1 MQLYEL
7 NEILKNYQYHFKN
20 EFEQTR
26 ILSFIIAQSNSS
38 KKLKPSD
45 ILKFDWDN
53 QETETVETKQLT
65 KEDIEMYRRKAKEI
79 IKTNFI
85 MK

>member
-1 MQLYEL
+1 MYEL
-7 NEILKNYQYHFKN
+7 NEILKNYQYHFRN
-20 EFEQTR
+20 EYEQTR
-26 ILSFIIAQSNSS
+26 ILSYIIAQSNSS

-45 ILKFDWDN
+45 VLKFEWDN
-53 QETETVETKQLT
+53 QEVETIETKQLT

>member
-1 MQLYEL
+1 MKMYEL
-7 NEILKNYQYHFKN
+7 NEILKNYQYHFRN
-20 EFEQTR
+20 EYEQTR
-26 ILSFIIAQSNSS
+26 ILSYIIAQSNSS

-45 ILKFDWDN
+45 VLKFEWDN
-53 QETETVETKQLT
+53 QEVETIETKQLT

>member
-1 MQLYEL
+1 MYEL
-7 NEILKNYQYHFKN
+7 NEILMNYQYHFKN

-26 ILSFIIAQSNSS
+26 MLSFIIAQSNSS
-38 KKLKPSD
+38 KKIKPSD
-45 ILKFDWDN
+45 ILKFDWDSI
-53 QETETVETKQLT
+53 ETETVERKQLT

>member
-1 MQLYEL
+1 MYEL
-7 NEILKNYQYHFKN
+7 NEILKNYQYHFRN

-26 ILSFIIAQSNSS
+26 IISYVIAQSNST
-38 KKLKPSD
+38 KKLKSTD
-45 ILKFDWDN
+45 VLKFEWDN
-53 QETETVETKQLT
+53 TDNEDTEKKSLS
-65 KEDIEMYRRKAKEI
+65 KEDIEMYRKKAKEI

>member
-1 MQLYEL
+1 MYEL
-7 NEILKNYQYHFKN
+7 NEILKNYQYHFRN
-20 EFEQTR
+20 EYEQTR
-26 ILSFIIAQSNSS
+26 ILSYIIAQSNSS

-53 QETETVETKQLT
+53 QETEKTETKQMT

-79 IKTNFI
+79 IKSNFLI
-85 MK
+85 K